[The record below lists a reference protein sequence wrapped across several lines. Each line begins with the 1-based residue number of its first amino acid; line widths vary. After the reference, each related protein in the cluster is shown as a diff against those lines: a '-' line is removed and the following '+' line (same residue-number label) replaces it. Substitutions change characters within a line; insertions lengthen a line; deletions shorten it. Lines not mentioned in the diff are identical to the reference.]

1 MSEPLKYLAQAQ
13 DYFAQAQDCLRKAAD
28 APNAE
33 ARQRW
38 LDYAESWLGMV
49 PQDLCTLTEIFE
61 KTVRDKS
68 TQQELSKMWH

>member
-1 MSEPLKYLAQAQ
+1 MSDPLEYLAQAQ
-13 DYFAQAQDCLRKAAD
+13 DCFCKAAD

-33 ARQRW
+33 ARQKW
-38 LDYAESWLGMV
+38 LDLAEGWLGMV
-49 PQDLCTLTEIFE
+49 PQDLRTPMEIFE